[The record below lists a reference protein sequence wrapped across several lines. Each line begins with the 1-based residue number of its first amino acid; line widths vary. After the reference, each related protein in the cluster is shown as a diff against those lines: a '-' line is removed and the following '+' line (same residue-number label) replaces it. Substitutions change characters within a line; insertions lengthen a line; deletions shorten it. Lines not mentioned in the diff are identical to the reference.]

1 MTRDYFQDILPPEGT
16 PQTPQADAP
25 QPRSI
30 RNLAPSARPRF
41 SRASAESAQIDP
53 RALRAPR
60 RGRNFLIWGLIVIAL
75 IALGFAA
82 STVFM
87 RTTVTLVPRQHTAVF
102 DQQNSY
108 TAYPAND
115 PQAPT
120 GSLSYSSDTQ
130 SFDTSMSVPTS
141 GSEQVSVAASG
152 SITIY
157 NTYSASPVRLIKNT
171 RFETPDGKIFRIRDS
186 IVVPGKSATGPG
198 SLKVTIYAD
207 QPGDSYNI
215 APVDRFTLPGLKNT
229 ADMYAGVYAHS
240 DSPMTGGFQGT
251 RPSITDSARA
261 AAQAQLQTAIMAK
274 ITAAYADLSKGYAI
288 PSLASIQY
296 DPITTEVATDG
307 TATVKEHASV
317 TMPLLPRDALDSF
330 LASQTNVATADTAI
344 KVLDP
349 STFAFVAT
357 PNPAKPI
364 SLGTDAVD
372 FSLSGKVT
380 FVWQIN
386 TAPLAKDL
394 AGKNKAT
401 FQAIVAGY
409 PSIDSATA
417 KVYPLWSQTFPTDP
431 NSIRIVISSPTA
443 GK

>member
-1 MTRDYFQDILPPEGT
+1 L
-16 PQTPQADAP
+16 
-25 QPRSI
+25 
-30 RNLAPSARPRF
+30 
-41 SRASAESAQIDP
+41 
-53 RALRAPR
+53 
-60 RGRNFLIWGLIVIAL
+60 IAL

-82 STVFM
+82 STIFM
-87 RTTVTLVPRQHTAVF
+87 KTTVTLVPREHTAVF

-120 GSLSYSSDTQ
+120 GSLTYSSDTQ
-130 SFDTSMSVPTS
+130 SFDTSISVPTS

-152 SITIY
+152 PVTIY
-157 NTYSASPVRLIKNT
+157 NAYSASPVRLIKNT

-186 IVVPGKSATGPG
+186 IVIPGKSAAGPG

-207 QPGDSYNI
+207 QPGASYNI
-215 APVDRFTLPGLKNT
+215 AAVDRFTLPGLKNT
-229 ADMYAGVYAHS
+229 ADMFAGVYARS
-240 DSPMTGGFQGT
+240 DAPMTGGFEGT

-274 ITAAYADLSKGYAI
+274 ITAAYADVSKGYAVL
-288 PSLASIQY
+288 SLASIQY

-317 TMPLLPRDALDSF
+317 TTPLMPRDSFDSF

-349 STFAFVAT
+349 STFTFVAT
-357 PNPAKPI
+357 PDPAKPI
-364 SLGTDAVD
+364 SLGTDPID
-372 FSLSGKVT
+372 FSLSGKVV
-380 FVWQIN
+380 FIWQIN
-386 TAPLAKDL
+386 APAVAKDL

-431 NSIRIVISSPTA
+431 NAIRIVISAPAA